1 MSNIDKQALRERYS
15 PKPAPECHI
24 CGAQMTIQ
32 RMSASRITYG
42 CTGATYDD
50 KGCHHAEGRSIADDH
65 YEQSRVTVVDVSD
78 PDVLALLD
86 ELEHYKSREERVTKL
101 VLDNSTSWDALYKKL
116 EAAEKR
122 IAEQREYYE
131 GVIADGS
138 KRIAELEHS
147 ETQLINER
155 DSAESALNDAY
166 KAVMGQAPE
175 WSNWFSFENAI
186 DEMELACE
194 LWRNQTDDV
203 IQFRQRI
210 QELESKLETADK
222 LQDSAFRD
230 GLKAGFSYGQTD
242 DQSGF
247 AQCMSAYSPRDGIG
261 VKQQQYSVDS
271 DVGSRNQPGMVVA
284 VHIDVGDFVKV
295 KGQVFEVEE
304 TDFDDHDVTLWFV
317 GGNVL
322 KCAAGCPVEVVSAPV
337 AAGIKVKGE

>member
-50 KGCHHAEGRSIADDH
+50 KGRHYAEGRGIADDH

-138 KRIAELEHS
+138 KRIAELEAREVTLPQRLQPGTDGYDDWYVHS
-147 ETQLINER
+147 EDDGEYL
-155 DSAESALNDAY
+155 
-166 KAVMGQAPE
+166 KA
-175 WSNWFSFENAI
+175 
-186 DEMELACE
+186 
-194 LWRNQTDDV
+194 DDV
-203 IQFRQRI
+203 IEAIR
-210 QELESKLETADK
+210 
-222 LQDSAFRD
+222 
-230 GLKAGFSYGQTD
+230 
-242 DQSGF
+242 
-247 AQCMSAYSPRDGIG
+247 
-261 VKQQQYSVDS
+261 
-271 DVGSRNQPGMVVA
+271 
-284 VHIDVGDFVKV
+284 
-295 KGQVFEVEE
+295 
-304 TDFDDHDVTLWFV
+304 
-317 GGNVL
+317 
-322 KCAAGCPVEVVSAPV
+322 

>member
-24 CGAQMTIQ
+24 CGKEMTIQ

-50 KGCHHAEGRSIADDH
+50 KGCHYAEGRSIADDH

-116 EAAEKR
+116 EAAER
-122 IAEQREYYE
+122 
-131 GVIADGS
+131 S
-138 KRIAELEHS
+138 IAELERS

-155 DSAESALNDAY
+155 DAAESALNDAY

-186 DEMELACE
+186 DEIELVCE

-210 QELESKLETADK
+210 QELEAKLETADK

-242 DQSGF
+242 DQYGF
-247 AQCMSAYSPRDGIG
+247 TQCMSAYSTTPASLLPDGLI
-261 VKQQQYSVDS
+261 
-271 DVGSRNQPGMVVA
+271 RA
-284 VHIDVGDFVKV
+284 VHFYEQVKRENPPVETGVWKDAID
-295 KGQVFEVEE
+295 
-304 TDFDDHDVTLWFV
+304 W
-317 GGNVL
+317 VL
-322 KCAAGCPVEVVSAPV
+322 KEACLAVSTLESSREHEVISQQEKA
-337 AAGIKVKGE
+337 